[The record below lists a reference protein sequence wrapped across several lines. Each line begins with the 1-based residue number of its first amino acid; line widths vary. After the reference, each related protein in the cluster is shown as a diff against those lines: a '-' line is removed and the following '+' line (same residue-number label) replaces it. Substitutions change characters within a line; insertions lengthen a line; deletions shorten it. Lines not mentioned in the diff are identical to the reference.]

1 MLIGHFISSSRNCQ
15 VLSLSIFLLSYL
27 SALSIYLVTITKHFG
42 SPQIVQKKFRDNI
55 IVSRTTDDKKQFII
69 NKMWINKFHMKTG
82 IQKWTAVCSGDVTVW
97 PLWPVSSLTATVPFV
112 PCHQLDILCEHSL
125 SWTHVETEPL

>member
-69 NKMWINKFHMKTG
+69 NKM
-82 IQKWTAVCSGDVTVW
+82 
-97 PLWPVSSLTATVPFV
+97 
-112 PCHQLDILCEHSL
+112 
-125 SWTHVETEPL
+125 